1 MTCFNDNRSWLPLF
15 VEVLLT
21 TADWLDSI
29 SLSKVMKHFPSLR
42 LQVHSTGTTKE
53 SVLQSLHLMKESSY
67 DNNLNIVLN
76 GILSKCIK
84 RRIRV
89 EYTASVAS
97 EATAEYGKFNTLVF
111 KFLKINRSLK
121 S

>member
-1 MTCFNDNRSWLPLF
+1 MTRFNDNRSWLPLF

-21 TADWLDSI
+21 TTDWSDSV

-76 GILSKCIK
+76 DLIQLSYAD
-84 RRIRV
+84 IR
-89 EYTASVAS
+89 TA
-97 EATAEYGKFNTLVF
+97 Y
-111 KFLKINRSLK
+111 RYY
-121 S
+121 